1 MNSDGNMILTML
13 ESMNGTKWVII
24 GVLLLI
30 LEVITGTT
38 YILWPAVSAL
48 FVGVLVFILPLG
60 WEMQFL
66 LFFLLST
73 VLLVLGHTHIRPR
86 LRNDRAADDLNDR
99 ARSMVGM
106 RVRAIADFDTGQ
118 GRVQVGD
125 TQWRA
130 AMNAGDAKA
139 GDELRV
145 VSVKG
150 TTLTVAPFEG

>member
-1 MNSDGNMILTML
+1 MSSDGNLLMEFLQD
-13 ESMNGTKWVII
+13 MNGVRWLVL
-24 GVLLLI
+24 GVVLLL
-30 LEVITGTT
+30 LEVVTGTT
-38 YILWPAVSAL
+38 YILWPAIAAL
-48 FVGVLVFILPLG
+48 ILGFVVFILPILG
-60 WEMQFL
+60 WEMQLL

-73 VLLVLGHTHIRPR
+73 GLMFVGHKYIRPKMQGGEPS
-86 LRNDRAADDLNDR
+86 DLNDR

-106 RVRAIADFDTGQ
+106 RVKAINDFDTGR

-130 AMNAGDAKA
+130 SMDSGDAKA

-150 TTLTVAPFEG
+150 TTLTVEPYTG